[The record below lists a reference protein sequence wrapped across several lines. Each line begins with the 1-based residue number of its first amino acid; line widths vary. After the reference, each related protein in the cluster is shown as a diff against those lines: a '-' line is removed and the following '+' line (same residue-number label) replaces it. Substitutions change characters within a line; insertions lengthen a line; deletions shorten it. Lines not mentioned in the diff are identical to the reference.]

1 VKKFQEKHMED
12 YLEIFR
18 DFEIKK
24 RDIGPSRSGKITIR
38 MPISLMELF
47 EQFTDE
53 TLKEAIPQTIFAN
66 QISITGNCFKDF
78 FHTFEMVMIISG
90 VLQCITYLD

>member
-1 VKKFQEKHMED
+1 MED

-24 RDIGPSRSGKITIR
+24 RDVGPSRSGKITIR

-47 EQFTDE
+47 EKYTDE
-53 TLKEAIPQTIFAN
+53 TLKEAIPQSSFGN
-66 QISITGNCFKDF
+66 LISITGIEIVECMILVRALDILICSIVIMLYNA
-78 FHTFEMVMIISG
+78 FE
-90 VLQCITYLD
+90 